1 MCGVVGYVGAGARA
15 MSGRVEAAREQ
26 MRHRGPDDAGLY
38 VDDTACLGSRRLAG
52 LDLSP
57 AGHMPM
63 LSRDERYA
71 LLFNGEIYHHLE
83 LRAELFG
90 AIPLHS
96 TRDTPGILNR
106 FF

>member
-38 VDDTACLGSRRLAG
+38 VDDTACLGSRRLAV
-52 LDLSP
+52 LDLSQ

-63 LSRDERYA
+63 LFGGERYA
-71 LLFNGEIYHHLE
+71 PVYHGEIYNYLGA
-83 LRAELFG
+83 RAEPLG

-96 TRDTPGILNR
+96 TGDTEVV
-106 FF
+106 FDSV

>member
-38 VDDTACLGSRRLAG
+38 VDDTACLGSRRLAV
-52 LDLSP
+52 LDLSQ

-63 LSRDERYA
+63 LFGGERYA
-71 LLFNGEIYHHLE
+71 LVYNGEIYNYLE
-83 LRAELFG
+83 LPEELVG
-90 AIPLHS
+90 AVPLPS
-96 TRDTPGILNR
+96 TRGTQVN
-106 FF
+106 FN